1 MSSATITTSARL
13 MNFTPQTEE
22 QAMVRKVAVSSFLG
36 NFIEWFDYASY
47 SYFATTIA
55 LVFFPT
61 DNHTVAMLQTFGVFA
76 LSFILRPIG
85 ALFWGSYGDKKGRKA
100 ALAHSIMFMSGA
112 SFLIGCLP
120 SYSVI
125 GVGRRFCFCCCAWCK
140 ASPLPVNM
148 PVRPHSSANMHPP
161 QSVAST
167 AR

>member
-13 MNFTPQTEE
+13 MNSTPQTEE

-85 ALFWGSYGDKKGRKA
+85 ALSRIQLVSATAGFGSACFDCS
-100 ALAHSIMFMSGA
+100 LAISSSHTS
-112 SFLIGCLP
+112 L
-120 SYSVI
+120 
-125 GVGRRFCFCCCAWCK
+125 GV
-140 ASPLPVNM
+140 L
-148 PVRPHSSANMHPP
+148 
-161 QSVAST
+161 
-167 AR
+167 

>member
-76 LSFILRPIG
+76 LSFTCVQSAHCSGVATEI
-85 ALFWGSYGDKKGRKA
+85 RKA
-100 ALAHSIMFMSGA
+100 VKPHWPTRLCS
-112 SFLIGCLP
+112 C
-120 SYSVI
+120 
-125 GVGRRFCFCCCAWCK
+125 
-140 ASPLPVNM
+140 
-148 PVRPHSSANMHPP
+148 PVR
-161 QSVAST
+161 AS
-167 AR
+167 

>member
-13 MNFTPQTEE
+13 MNSTPQTEE

-125 GVGRRFCFCCCAWCK
+125 GVGARRICAHFKARHLLLADSGFHRYRSARRFYSGHADDRQHE
-140 ASPLPVNM
+140 L
-148 PVRPHSSANMHPP
+148 
-161 QSVAST
+161 
-167 AR
+167 